1 MEYPIDEVNR
11 ALTKTKREVMEYVK
25 QVIQLE
31 KRGDTPKEQ
40 KAQLLLKEV
49 EDDE

>member
-1 MEYPIDEVNR
+1 MEYPIDQVNR

-25 QVIQLE
+25 QVIQME
-31 KRGDTPKEQ
+31 KVGDTPKEQ
-40 KAQLLLKEV
+40 KPRLLLKEV